1 MIFDTITYMIV
12 LSGEIIQA
20 KRMVI
25 RMTETKERPLLVIH
39 VECGEAYS
47 VCGSTQD
54 IVMIPFTGTAN
65 SPYFVGRVIGTGV
78 DTQKIP
84 KGGSAF
90 LSARYMLEGED
101 FEGQKCRIFIENQ
114 GTELKH
120 CTPSIVSKA
129 LSGLEGAL
137 LTASVEPDGSSVV
150 IKIYKGK
157 K

>member
-1 MIFDTITYMIV
+1 
-12 LSGEIIQA
+12 
-20 KRMVI
+20 MVI
-25 RMTETKERPLLVIH
+25 KMAETKESPLLVIH

-65 SPYFVGRVIGTGV
+65 SPYFVGTVMGTGV

-120 CTPSIVSKA
+120 CTPSIVTDSKA
-129 LSGLEGAL
+129 LAEFEKMP
-137 LTASVEPDGSSVV
+137 LTASVVPDGNSVT
-150 IKIYKGK
+150 IKIYKEEK
-157 K
+157 